1 MSDRPRLRS
10 TQWRAPGQDAL
21 MSVLDALRVR
31 GHVYCRTEMAAP
43 WGIAFPR
50 MPTAHFHVI
59 ERGPCWLRIEGAR
72 HAVALATGDLVLLP
86 RGSGHSL
93 GDSPR
98 VPTVAIAQLVNPSP
112 SPSPS
117 SDRASDRASSRDS
130 KRSNDH
136 RHTVIRGG
144 GKGAQARFVCGQFSF
159 EDALQHPLLAQ
170 LPALIHIKGR
180 SGRSQPWLTRTLQ
193 FLADETREAR
203 PGTATIVS
211 RLTDIIFVQA
221 LRVWMAASPSP
232 AIPWLRAIRD
242 RRIGVAL
249 DRIHQS
255 PERPWTIASLAAE
268 AGMSR
273 SPFAARFKAL
283 VGGPP
288 LTYLTRWRM
297 LTASTWLRGSD
308 LSVAAIADRI
318 GYQSEAAFTKAF
330 KRQFAMSPAV
340 HRRRNFQ

>member
-1 MSDRPRLRS
+1 
-10 TQWRAPGQDAL
+10 

-43 WGIAFPR
+43 WGISFPR

-59 ERGPCWLRIEGAR
+59 ERGPCWLRMEGVR
-72 HAVALATGDLVLLP
+72 HAVALATGDFVLLP

-93 GDSPR
+93 SGTP
-98 VPTVAIAQLVNPSP
+98 
-112 SPSPS
+112 
-117 SDRASDRASSRDS
+117 RASTVGIGELVTPRTNHHAYDGHA
-130 KRSNDH
+130 
-136 RHTVIRGG
+136 VIRGG
-144 GKGAQARFVCGQFSF
+144 GKGAQTRLVCGQFSF
-159 EDALQHPLLAQ
+159 EDALRHPLLAQ
-170 LPALIHIKGR
+170 LPPLIHIKGR
-180 SGRSQPWLTRTLQ
+180 QGRSQPWLSRTLQ
-193 FLADETREAR
+193 FLAEETREMR

-221 LRVWMAASPSP
+221 LRAWMATGPSP

-242 RRIGVAL
+242 RRIGLAL
-249 DRIHQS
+249 DRIHQR

-283 VGGPP
+283 VGEPP

-297 LTASTWLRGSD
+297 LTASTWLRTND
-308 LSVAAIADRI
+308 QSVAAIADRI
-318 GYQSEAAFTKAF
+318 GYHSEAAFTKAF
-330 KRQFAMSPAV
+330 KRQFAMSPAAY
-340 HRRRNFQ
+340 RRRNLP

>member
-1 MSDRPRLRS
+1 
-10 TQWRAPGQDAL
+10 

-43 WGIAFPR
+43 WGISFPR

-59 ERGPCWLRIEGAR
+59 ERGPCWLRLEGGR
-72 HAVALATGDLVLLP
+72 HAVSLASGDFVLLP

-98 VPTVAIAQLVNPSP
+98 TRTVAIAQLV
-112 SPSPS
+112 
-117 SDRASDRASSRDS
+117 
-130 KRSNDH
+130 DH
-136 RHTVIRGG
+136 KQDGHAVIRGG
-144 GKGAQARFVCGQFSF
+144 GKGAQTRFVCGQFSF

-170 LPALIHIKGR
+170 LPPLIHIKGR
-180 SGRSQPWLTRTLQ
+180 RGRSQPWLSRTLQ
-193 FLADETREAR
+193 FLADETRETR
-203 PGTATIVS
+203 PGTAIIVS

-221 LRVWMAASPSP
+221 LRAWMDDGPSA

-249 DRIHQS
+249 DRLHQS
-255 PERPWTIASLAAE
+255 PEHPWTIASLAAE

-283 VGGPP
+283 VGEPP

-297 LTASTWLRGSD
+297 LTASTWLRTSD

-318 GYQSEAAFTKAF
+318 GYHSEAAFTKAF

-340 HRRRNFQ
+340 FRRRTLP

>member
-1 MSDRPRLRS
+1 MSDRPRR
-10 TQWRAPGQDAL
+10 TKWQAPGHDAV

-43 WGIAFPR
+43 WGIDFPR
-50 MPTAHFHVI
+50 MPRAHFHVI
-59 ERGPCWLRIEGAR
+59 EHGPCWLRIDGSR
-72 HAVALATGDLVLLP
+72 HTVALASGDLVLLP

-93 GDSPR
+93 GDTPR
-98 VPTVAIAQLVNPSP
+98 ARTVGIRELAGP
-112 SPSPS
+112 
-117 SDRASDRASSRDS
+117 
-130 KRSNDH
+130 DH
-136 RHTVIRGG
+136 TQYSHAVIRGG
-144 GKGAQARFVCGQFSF
+144 GSGAETRFVCGQFSF
-159 EDALQHPLLAQ
+159 EEALRHPLIAQ
-170 LPALIHIKGR
+170 LPPLIHIKGR
-180 SGRSQPWLTRTLQ
+180 SGQSQPWLKRTLQ
-193 FLADETREAR
+193 FLADETRETR

-221 LRVWMAASPSP
+221 LRAWMDDGPSA

-249 DRIHQS
+249 DRIHQA

-273 SPFAARFKAL
+273 SSFAARFKTL
-283 VGGPP
+283 VGEPP

-297 LTASTWLRGSD
+297 LTASTWLRTSD
-308 LSVAAIADRI
+308 VSVAAIADRI

-340 HRRRNFQ
+340 FRRRTSQ